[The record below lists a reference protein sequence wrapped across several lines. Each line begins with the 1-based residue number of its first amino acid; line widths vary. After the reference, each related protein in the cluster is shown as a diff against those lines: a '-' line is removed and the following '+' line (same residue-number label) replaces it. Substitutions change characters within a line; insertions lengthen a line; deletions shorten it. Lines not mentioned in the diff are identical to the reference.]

1 MILPELTELIF
12 DEATH
17 TYSINGILL
26 PSVTTLMKP
35 LSNAY
40 YNGIDSEKLHIAADR
55 GTAIHNAID
64 NYNRF
69 GIIDLPSEL
78 AGYFQAYKAWEQDYK
93 PEIYTTEYRLYHKYL
108 RYSGTADMICS
119 IKGEDTLIDFKSSVT
134 VSDRLTA
141 VQLAA
146 YANALLSHKIKVTK
160 AKIVQL
166 RSDGEYKEYDHD
178 PYDNAAWAVFG
189 SLISIDNYIKKI

>member
-1 MILPELTELIF
+1 
-12 DEATH
+12 
-17 TYSINGILL
+17 
-26 PSVTTLMKP
+26 
-35 LSNAY
+35 
-40 YNGIDSEKLHIAADR
+40 
-55 GTAIHNAID
+55 
-64 NYNRF
+64 
-69 GIIDLPSEL
+69 
-78 AGYFQAYKAWEQDYK
+78 
-93 PEIYTTEYRLYHKYL
+93 
-108 RYSGTADMICS
+108 MICS

-166 RSDGEYKEYDHD
+166 RSDGEYKVYDHD

-189 SLISIDNYIKKI
+189 SLLISIR

>member
-1 MILPELTELIF
+1 MIDFSELTF
-12 DEATH
+12 DEPTH
-17 TYSINGILL
+17 TYAINGIIL

-40 YNGIDSEKLHIAADR
+40 YNGIDFATLQTAADR

-69 GIIDLPSEL
+69 GIIDLPPEL
-78 AGYFQAYKAWEQDYK
+78 SGYMQAYTNWEHDNS
-93 PEIYTTEYRLYHKYL
+93 PEVYATEYRLYHKYL
-108 RYSGTADMICS
+108 RYTGTADMICS
-119 IKGEDTLIDFKSSVT
+119 IRGEDTLIDFKSSVT

-141 VQLAA
+141 VQLTA
-146 YANALLSHKIKVTK
+146 YANALLSHKIKVAK

-166 RSDGEYKEYDHD
+166 RSDGEYKVYDHD

-189 SLISIDNYIKKI
+189 SLISIYNYIKKI